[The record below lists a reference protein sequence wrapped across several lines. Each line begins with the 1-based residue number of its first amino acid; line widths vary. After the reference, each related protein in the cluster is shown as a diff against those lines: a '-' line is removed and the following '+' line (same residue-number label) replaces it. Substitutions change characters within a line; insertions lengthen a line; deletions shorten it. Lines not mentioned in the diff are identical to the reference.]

1 MYLKC
6 IGIIGPMAC
15 ITLPAGSF
23 DSRSQRSKA
32 NDCAPLSAK
41 GKMSP
46 SGERPSFFCCSFT
59 RFLIFWMFFVASS
72 WDENLQSTRYFWW
85 CLVLYWCPGALR
97 PQRVV
102 VVALLLGLWMRAL
115 TRMRMKSEQKIRKTP
130 LMIKANS
137 EVESSTTLTTHR
149 NSLEIFLTKC
159 CHFSAGFSGM
169 QIMQL
174 NIRARAEPRQ
184 VSGILVLFYGGEVG
198 LRVGSAWFAPTG
210 HHGNGRKGWR
220 DPVVVWPGT
229 FML

>member
-149 NSLEIFLTKC
+149 NWNSLF
-159 CHFSAGFSGM
+159 G
-169 QIMQL
+169 
-174 NIRARAEPRQ
+174 NI
-184 VSGILVLFYGGEVG
+184 SY
-198 LRVGSAWFAPTG
+198 
-210 HHGNGRKGWR
+210 K
-220 DPVVVWPGT
+220 
-229 FML
+229 ML